1 MTNTINFKNISAQ
14 FICIALL
21 LSILTME
28 YIMIQSNRGS
38 AMGISFSLYF
48 IPLIVF
54 ILPILFA
61 LDKNQSNHLSRVV
74 GLVSQG
80 LFFGY
85 FVYKTIFYYRVNND
99 IQYYK
104 DNFEDH
110 FSPRVFELVFVFM
123 IIALIILY
131 STSKIV
137 RKRI

>member
-1 MTNTINFKNISAQ
+1 
-14 FICIALL
+14 
-21 LSILTME
+21 
-28 YIMIQSNRGS
+28 MIQSNRGS